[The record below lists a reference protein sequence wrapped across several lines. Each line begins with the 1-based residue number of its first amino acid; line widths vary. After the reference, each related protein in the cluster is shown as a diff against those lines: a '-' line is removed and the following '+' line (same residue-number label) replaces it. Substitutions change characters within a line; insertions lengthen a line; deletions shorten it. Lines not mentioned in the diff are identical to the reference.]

1 MRSLIL
7 VACVVMLS
15 VMPGSALALETGS
28 LCEVTQDELDA
39 IQSETIPP
47 AATESLEGRLGGSL
61 GSFMSLYGEDEMF
74 SQEGCSLFSTI
85 SSQPAPAESGNI
97 VTVIDLWAA
106 RDADIE
112 AGTLDTP
119 SDANWTLDEAAA
131 IAVDLLP
138 ADTMLLAS
146 EGTEAGNV
154 ISYGF
159 SESLAAVTTVEQYTY
174 HEATG
179 TPGDIEV
186 LFGLSS
192 DGTVWSIAVQLGS
205 VN

>member
-7 VACVVMLS
+7 IACLAMLA
-15 VMPGSALALETGS
+15 VMPGSVLAQETGS

-39 IQSETIPP
+39 IQSEATPP
-47 AATESLEGRLGGSL
+47 AATASLDGRLGGSL
-61 GSFMSLYGEDEMF
+61 ESFMSLYGDDDIF
-74 SQEGCSLFSTI
+74 SQEGCSQFSTI
-85 SSQPAPAESGNI
+85 SSQPAPAESGDI

-119 SDANWTLDEAAA
+119 SDANWTLEEAAA

-138 ADTMLLAS
+138 ADTMLLAP
-146 EGTEAGNV
+146 EGTEVGNV
-154 ISYGF
+154 ISFGF
-159 SESLAAVTTVEQYTY
+159 SESLAGVTTVEQYTY
-174 HEATG
+174 HGATG
-179 TPGDIEV
+179 TPGDVEV

-192 DGTVWSIAVQLGS
+192 DGTVWSIAVQLGGI
-205 VN
+205 N

>member
-7 VACVVMLS
+7 VVCVAILS
-15 VMPGSALALETGS
+15 VVPGATLAQETGS
-28 LCEVTQDELDA
+28 LCAVTQDELDA
-39 IQSETIPP
+39 IQSETTPP
-47 AATESLEGRLGGSL
+47 ATTASLDGRLGGSL
-61 GSFMSLYGEDEMF
+61 ESFMSLYGEDDMF
-74 SQEGCSLFSTI
+74 SQEGCFLFSTI
-85 SSQPAPAESGNI
+85 SSQPAPDGSDDI

-112 AGTLDTP
+112 AGTLEIP
-119 SDANWTLDEAAA
+119 SDANWTLEEAAA

-138 ADTMLLAS
+138 ADIMLLAP

-159 SESLAAVTTVEQYTY
+159 SESLAGVTTEEQYTY
-174 HEATG
+174 HEAIG
-179 TPGDIEV
+179 TPGDVEV

-192 DGTVWSIAVQLGS
+192 DGTVWNIAVQLGGI
-205 VN
+205 N